1 MEEQQDIVRLVE
13 EFQADDAAF
22 RTVLEARQ
30 AKELRSACV
39 RLGIRVQGKAMT
51 ESMLNNK
58 AGYIDLICKHRRGLD
73 ANSGYTPPPVHSRS
87 TRHCIFRLLNVLFSD
102 AFAERLHEADGAP
115 ARAAAS
121 DAETDHDKGEFWVD
135 VEKAYTSRD
144 PSFDSLIT
152 WRPSYAP
159 IQPSKAASHSASK
172 LKEMWKQHVTRY
184 SIALARFRQSGAHE
198 SNFFSF
204 CAGRYDVLYLHDWLQ
219 VRPDLVALVPA
230 PPRWHGEHLPQ
241 LRGILPR
248 PARVDTQE
256 DDDTGSSERLP
267 HLHRRRPRS
276 SRVDA
281 LEDDGSSFSDRDAT
295 PGKKR
300 RRATDRIL
308 AAPAGEDQE
317 TPSIRTSRVIRDTV
331 GTLEVLKNG
340 GFWGPTLEAAK
351 GEVSKLAEKWL
362 KQLQQETNDM

>member
-13 EFQADDAAF
+13 EFQADDDAF

-58 AGYIDLICKHRRGLD
+58 AGYIDLICKHRRSLD
-73 ANSGYTPPPVHSRS
+73 ATSGYTPPPVHSRS

-102 AFAERLHEADGAP
+102 EFAERLHEADGTP

-121 DAETDHDKGEFWVD
+121 DAETDHDKGDFWAD
-135 VEKAYTSRD
+135 VEKTYTSRD

-184 SIALARFRQSGAHE
+184 SIALAPTFFRFVLVDMTCSICMTGYK
-198 SNFFSF
+198 
-204 CAGRYDVLYLHDWLQ
+204 YDRIWL
-219 VRPDLVALVPA
+219 L
-230 PPRWHGEHLPQ
+230 WC
-241 LRGILPR
+241 LPR
-248 PARVDTQE
+248 RVGMVNACLSCVE
-256 DDDTGSSERLP
+256 SCHAP
-267 HLHRRRPRS
+267 H
-276 SRVDA
+276 
-281 LEDDGSSFSDRDAT
+281 E
-295 PGKKR
+295 
-300 RRATDRIL
+300 
-308 AAPAGEDQE
+308 
-317 TPSIRTSRVIRDTV
+317 
-331 GTLEVLKNG
+331 
-340 GFWGPTLEAAK
+340 
-351 GEVSKLAEKWL
+351 
-362 KQLQQETNDM
+362 